1 MAGLT
6 GPVWAPSDA
15 TGGGGDGDGGGGGTG
30 DGGGGGGADDGG
42 GGGGAGDNGGGGSGD
57 DAGADAFYKS
67 FAEPIQERLISN
79 GYHKGHETAEE
90 LIKTLLDSEVAAQNR
105 LGAKPEDLLRKPG
118 EDTPL
123 GEFMKEHAGTFGVAE
138 TVEDIKIAPPKD
150 LGDGF
155 GFDTDLLDKAKALAV
170 EKGIPT
176 MMLQSMSDMFAT
188 HVQEAQE
195 KIDAE
200 DLRIDQDASDR
211 LSKDWGAAKAENTEI
226 AKQGLLYAATKAGLS
241 GEERIAVATD
251 LTRAFL
257 GTNGGDT
264 AGAHA
269 NVMKLF
275 HAIGTEIGEDA
286 ITTSLGGSSGAMT
299 RADAQ
304 VRKDEIT
311 ARDGDMAKANAAG
324 DKAKIKALQQELT
337 ALAKV
342 IAPPKQ

>member
-15 TGGGGDGDGGGGGTG
+15 TGGGGDGDGGGGDG
-30 DGGGGGGADDGG
+30 DGGGGGGNGGTGGGAGGDGG
-42 GGGGAGDNGGGGSGD
+42 GGGGD

-90 LIKTLLDSEVAAQNR
+90 LIKTLLDGEVAAQNR
-105 LGAKPEDLLRKPG
+105 LGAKPEDLLKKPG

-123 GEFMKEHAGTFGVAE
+123 GEFMKENAGTFGVAE
-138 TVEDIKIAPPKD
+138 TVDDIEIAPPKD
-150 LGDGF
+150 LKEGF
-155 GFDTDLLDKAKALAV
+155 GFDADLLDKAKALAV
-170 EKGIPT
+170 EEGIPT
-176 MMLQSMSDMFAT
+176 AMLQSMSDMFAT
-188 HVQEAQE
+188 HVQETRE
-195 KIDAE
+195 TIDAE
-200 DLRIDQDASDR
+200 SLRIDQEASDR
-211 LSKDWGAAKAENTEI
+211 LSKEWGPAKAENTEI
-226 AKQGLLYAATKAGLS
+226 AKQGLLYAAMKAGLS
-241 GEERIAVATD
+241 GEESVAVASE

-257 GTNGGDT
+257 GANGGDT
-264 AGAHA
+264 AGGHA
-269 NVMKLF
+269 AVMKLF
-275 HAIGTEIGEDA
+275 HAIGAEIGEDA
-286 ITTSLGGSSGAMT
+286 ITTSSGGSPGTMT

-311 ARDGDMAKANAAG
+311 ARDGDMAKASADG
-324 DKAKIKALQQELT
+324 DKAKVKKLQAELA